1 MNSYEDKILTMQES
15 IADDCTD
22 CEYKTCCRN
31 QCTETT
37 KHYNPVIEQWMK
49 KSRY

>member
-1 MNSYEDKILTMQES
+1 MNSYEDKILNAQES
-15 IADDCTD
+15 TIEYCSD

-37 KHYNPVIEQWMK
+37 KIYNPMLK
-49 KSRY
+49 